1 MTKTKIYEINKHPKY
16 QKYGKDFSRSYTR
29 NKNTG
34 TLGFQEVEV
43 GNMSMDYITRPEF
56 NEHKAHLDTRF
67 DNVQHQIKEAVSD
80 LKDEIND
87 EKITSIKFWVGI
99 SVPAV
104 ISIIGILIQ
113 IFT

>member
-1 MTKTKIYEINKHPKY
+1 MC
-16 QKYGKDFSRSYTR
+16 
-29 NKNTG
+29 
-34 TLGFQEVEV
+34 
-43 GNMSMDYITRPEF
+43 MDYITRPEF

-67 DNVQHQIKEAVSD
+67 ENVQHQIKEAVSD
-80 LKDEIND
+80 LKDEIKD
-87 EKITSIKFWVGI
+87 RKIPSIKFWVGI